1 MQSHEIVQVVRRAA
15 HLGTMDANGG
25 ECGALRVLRRALSP
39 SRAPSLR
46 GTQTPH
52 DVTRSISPVSHSRA
66 DATASTHTRCTG
78 TTTDELTTETRYLT
92 LSAPSA
98 LTFTLTSSNKVGVLG
113 GLRAYRS
120 MARYEVKA
128 RRYTLIP
135 DEPLR
140 RRLSWPPRKNTKPQ
154 VWNPTQETYDHLLL
168 TMDPN
173 VPADDPG
180 YDADM
185 EDNLDRDPFM
195 ACLRWRRLALKR
207 DPTPPPT
214 PPPEEGAWRYKSFIY
229 GE

>member
-1 MQSHEIVQVVRRAA
+1 
-15 HLGTMDANGG
+15 
-25 ECGALRVLRRALSP
+25 
-39 SRAPSLR
+39 
-46 GTQTPH
+46 
-52 DVTRSISPVSHSRA
+52 
-66 DATASTHTRCTG
+66 
-78 TTTDELTTETRYLT
+78 
-92 LSAPSA
+92 
-98 LTFTLTSSNKVGVLG
+98 
-113 GLRAYRS
+113 

-195 ACLRWRRLALKR
+195 ACLRWRRLSLKR